1 MQISDKHHYVP
12 KLLLRPWL
20 VEQDGHNNLYG
31 YWWDAKTQKLACKKK
46 GLDAFCFQLDLLSL
60 HAHKLG
66 RDALERVF
74 FGEIDRK
81 GAEARDLLVENGPT
95 KLSAERRGDF
105 ARLLLSLDV
114 RRPVNV
120 ERVRMEGREYFAE
133 GLNTDPQVLAA
144 MAEHGIHET
153 PSDYIE
159 NVLGASLED
168 RALVKIQRLV
178 DNLEVGEV
186 LVNAY
191 WKLKK
196 LGPSDG
202 SFALSDRP
210 LIRKHGYNSPGAIW
224 VLPLT
229 PKVAFFAVNHPENLA
244 KLRRVPAH
252 RFAQETNKCSTW
264 QAERFV
270 FSADV
275 HHETWLG
282 KYLRQKTLRLAGL
295 GGISHQRNRFEG
307 FFGTVF
313 V

>member
-1 MQISDKHHYVP
+1 MQVSDKNHYVP

-20 VEQDGHNNLYG
+20 IEQDGQKNLYG
-31 YWWDAKTQKLACKKK
+31 YWWDTKTQKLACKKK

-120 ERVRMEGREYFAE
+120 KRVRMEGREYFAE
-133 GLNTDPQVLAA
+133 GLNTDPQILAA
-144 MAEHGIHET
+144 MAKLYIHET
-153 PSDYIE
+153 PSDYTE

-178 DNLEVGEV
+178 DNPKVGSV
-186 LVNAY
+186 LINAH
-191 WKLKK
+191 WDLKK

-202 SFALSDRP
+202 SFVLADRP
-210 LIRKHGYNSPGAIW
+210 LIRINGYDSPGATW

-229 PKVAFFAVNHPENLA
+229 TKVAFFAVNHPTNLA
-244 KLRRVPAH
+244 NLRSVPAH
-252 RFAQETNKCSTW
+252 RFANETNK
-264 QAERFV
+264 A
-270 FSADV
+270 SAYRKSGLYSAPTKTTRNGWVNTCAKTPDALS
-275 HHETWLG
+275 ELG
-282 KYLRQKTLRLAGL
+282 R
-295 GGISHQRNRFEG
+295 
-307 FFGTVF
+307 
-313 V
+313 